1 MRLRLVGL
9 IDPLKCYTVTL
20 LDSTV
25 RERAAHD
32 KGTAMRQKI
41 GGAAWGIAAAL
52 AAVAPVSAQTKPDE
66 ATIDLDVTAKR
77 LDRERSSIDFERSL
91 STELAQIAD
100 ARIRFAG
107 VDEAQTLVGDTEILS
122 LSGTV
127 GVDEHGRSHSH
138 LHMAVSTATGA
149 VFGGHV
155 VPGCRVRTTAEVL
168 LGLLPSWS
176 FTREHDAAT
185 GFPELRVRRQEP

>member
-77 LDRERSSIDFERSL
+77 LDRERSSILPSLGATRYDFSR
-91 STELAQIAD
+91 
-100 ARIRFAG
+100 
-107 VDEAQTLVGDTEILS
+107 
-122 LSGTV
+122 
-127 GVDEHGRSHSH
+127 
-138 LHMAVSTATGA
+138 TAIQ
-149 VFGGHV
+149 
-155 VPGCRVRTTAEVL
+155 RLYSTTADYVAKVRAAAGEHVGHRAGGVQHHQAQL
-168 LGLLPSWS
+168 PGRGPHHGVAGSRGSHTRRVGWVQQRGEAGAGQRGRVNAGLEGLVA
-176 FTREHDAAT
+176 TR
-185 GFPELRVRRQEP
+185 